1 MGIRHRGA
9 CAAMLALGVWL
20 SACTRLPEPESAG
33 AKLYVER
40 CAVCHRAYNPGTM
53 TIEMWKLV
61 LDRMQGVMSRNGLR
75 PLSPE
80 ETSVLLD
87 YLRRNSG

>member
-1 MGIRHRGA
+1 MVRRRVA
-9 CAAMLALGVWL
+9 CAAITVAGALM
-20 SACTRLPEPESAG
+20 SACTRLPEPESEG

-40 CAVCHRAYNPGTM
+40 CAACHRAYNPGTM
-53 TIEMWKLV
+53 TSEMWKLV
-61 LDRMQGVMSRNGLR
+61 VARMQGVMSRNGLR

-80 ETSVLLD
+80 ESTVLLD